1 MGLTS
6 AEPALYSVD
15 DTGTPTLFG
24 ARDTAGNISFPFQ
37 TYGSESTGDHGAD
50 LSRIELCG
58 IGTIAATAT
67 VFRHGSDTIEAPFT
81 VASVVLDEGPMIR
94 AVLADKASAAQRG
107 DKVRAT
113 TTEITGQDRSSYE
126 LRFALVAPE
135 EDS

>member
-15 DTGTPTLFG
+15 DAGTPTLFG

-37 TYGSESTGDHGAD
+37 TYGSESNGDHGSD
-50 LSRIELCG
+50 LSRVELCG
-58 IGTIAATAT
+58 IGTVTATAT
-67 VFRHGSDTIEAPFT
+67 VFRHASDTIATPFT

-94 AVLADKASAAQRG
+94 AVLADGSSGAQRG

-113 TTEITGQDRSSYE
+113 TSEIAGREQPSYE
-126 LRFALVAPE
+126 LRFTLVSSE
-135 EDS
+135 KSS